1 MLTALV
7 ALLTGLGVAGAPS
20 EPPKITRADLAQ
32 LGERAADRLC
42 ACASRAC
49 GDEVH
54 QAFVRDL
61 SSALGDGPLDGLTFE
76 SLGME
81 AAVRR
86 MTICGTLLET
96 GHDTRDGLAR
106 AAADQ
111 TCKCDR
117 EDCLRRVDAAYRALV
132 ANRAK
137 AGMDDE
143 RETLRDRAVA
153 RADAR
158 SKACQAIVQAAP
170 GGMGKVADTTTAQM
184 CACADAGCAS
194 SVLDSFA
201 TVALPID
208 MERPGP
214 ASDALFER
222 VAAAQK
228 KRDACLERLV
238 AKATE
243 DQAIAL
249 EASTEAARRAAAA
262 WEKRRRV
269 AKPGDAA
276 EAVAVTVQVA
286 DAICACPDLACAQEA
301 SQRFAELS
309 PRGSEQDLSSEDV
322 ARLTEAVRKM
332 QACLDRLVEE
342 SGSGG
347 R

>member
-7 ALLTGLGVAGAPS
+7 ALVTGLGAAGAPN

-32 LGERAADRLC
+32 IGETAAERLC
-42 ACASRAC
+42 ACATRAC

-54 QAFVRDL
+54 RAFVRDF
-61 SSALGDGPLDGLTFE
+61 SSALGDGPVDGLTFE
-76 SLGME
+76 ALGME
-81 AAVRR
+81 AVVHR
-86 MTICGTLLET
+86 MAICGTLLET

-111 TCKCDR
+111 TCKCIG
-117 EDCLRRVDAAYRALV
+117 EDCLRRVDTAYRALV

-143 RETLRDRAVA
+143 REALRDRAVA
-153 RADAR
+153 KADAR
-158 SKACQAIVQAAP
+158 SKACQAIVRAAA
-170 GGMGKVADTTTAQM
+170 GGMEKVADTTQAQM
-184 CACADAGCAS
+184 CACADAACAS

-201 TVALPID
+201 AVVLPIG
-208 MERPGP
+208 MERAAP

-222 VAAAQK
+222 VAAAHR

-249 EASTEAARRAAAA
+249 EASTEAARTAAAA
-262 WEKRRRV
+262 WKKRRQL

-286 DAICACPDLACAQEA
+286 DAICACPDLACAQKA

-342 SGSGG
+342 HGSGG